1 MNVPVDAM
9 APMGPATVVSP
20 EQVATAPAPAPYTVS
35 EERVKKLFEE
45 LDSARTF
52 DEVARK
58 DYVFCRAYARG
69 DSHWEVAVNLI
80 GTYIDIMV
88 AFLYARDPDV
98 AAAVAASVGNRRK
111 QEAKLFA
118 QTMETV
124 LSRQWKDARLKRAAE
139 RWVRSVLTV
148 GIGWLKSGWQEDYQ
162 TDPDIIQRKRDIQEN
177 LAEIRRLQEEI
188 NEGGLDDLQAR
199 EEELQAQLAGLEGH
213 VEQLV
218 YRGLFV
224 DFLPAEHVQVS
235 LNVQTIADIE
245 NAKWVA
251 HLSYITLEE
260 AKQRSPEL
268 TEEDWSAAHTYHINP
283 PAPVADRDRNPM
295 AYREEISAKDADR
308 YEGGEGTRTTGADD
322 KYNRFVQHIELW
334 RGDENLVYDLYRG
347 VKKCGGCAPP
357 NVGTTRFYP
366 FFPLALHEVDGER
379 HPQSL
384 VLRSYKLIDEYHR
397 TRTGK
402 AELRRR
408 IKPKMAFDARAHT
421 PQQIRKITNGEY
433 AELIPLKPA
442 VDGSTL
448 HDSIFQIPEPRVD
461 PGLFDLS
468 EVRMELETMWGI
480 QEALSGGIQVAK
492 TATEAEIQQAG
503 TNARTGAMRDRMEE
517 KLSELARY
525 HAEILIQKL
534 SMEDAIEIA
543 GDEAIWPQV
552 GVDDLDLMLAIE
564 IAAGSTGKPNTSA
577 QREAWAAE
585 MPIIQQTMERI
596 GGLLMSPPDEMA
608 RVHKELL
615 QETFNRAGDDR
626 IDIERF
632 VPQAGQPMM
641 LMDPATGQPV
651 PAYPAQMPG
660 GGAPG
665 VGGGTLQDMPPVDS
679 GGLPQGEVI
688 APSERPPIIQ

>member
-9 APMGPATVVSP
+9 APAGPATVATP
-20 EQVATAPAPAPYTVS
+20 AQVAAAPAPAPYTVS
-35 EERVKKLFEE
+35 EDRVKRLFEE

-98 AAAVAASVGNRRK
+98 AVAVAASIGNKRK
-111 QEAKLFA
+111 REAKGFA
-118 QTMETV
+118 KTMETV
-124 LSRQWKDARLKRAAE
+124 LSRQWRDANLKRAAE
-139 RWVRSVLTV
+139 RWVRSVLTI
-148 GIGWLKSGWQEDYQ
+148 GIGWLKSGWQEQYE

-177 LAEIRRLQEEI
+177 LAEIKRLQEEI
-188 NEGGLDDLQAR
+188 NAGGLDDLQER

-224 DFLPAEHVQVS
+224 DFVPGEHVQVS
-235 LNVQTIADIE
+235 LNVQTITDIDS
-245 NAKWVA
+245 AKWVA
-251 HLSYITLEE
+251 HINYITLEE
-260 AKQRSPEL
+260 AKQRSPDL
-268 TEEDWSAAHTYHINP
+268 TEEDWEGVQTFHINP

-295 AYREEISAKDADR
+295 AYRDEIAAKDADR
-308 YEGGEGTRTTGADD
+308 YEGGGSRPGGTAAED
-322 KYNRFVQHIELW
+322 KYNRFVQHIEMW

-384 VLRSYKLIDEYHR
+384 VMRSYKLIDEYHR

-408 IKPKMAFDARAHT
+408 IKPRMAFDARAHT
-421 PQQIRKITNGEY
+421 PQQVRKITNGEY
-433 AELIPLKPA
+433 AEFIPLKPA
-442 VDGSTL
+442 VDGATL
-448 HDSIFQIPEPRVD
+448 QDSIWQVPEPRVD

-503 TNARTGAMRDRMEE
+503 TNARTGAMRDRMESR
-517 KLSELARY
+517 LSELARY
-525 HAEILIQKL
+525 HAEIVIQKL
-534 SMEDAIEIA
+534 DLADAIEIA
-543 GDEAIWPQV
+543 GEGAIWPQV
-552 GVDDLDLMLAIE
+552 GVDDLDLMLSID
-564 IAAGSTGKPNTSA
+564 IAAGSTGKPNTTA

-585 MPIIQQTMERI
+585 MPVIQGTMERI

-608 RVHKELL
+608 RVHRELL

-632 VPQAGQPMM
+632 VPQAGQPVI
-641 LMDPATGQPV
+641 LIDPQTGQPV

-660 GGAPG
+660 GAPAD
-665 VGGGTLQDMPPVDS
+665 GGGTLQGMPPANPD
-679 GGLPQGEVI
+679 GMPQGELVAPTELPETI
-688 APSERPPIIQ
+688 A